1 MLMMIGAAR
10 LGSSSLNR
18 MRLVGMPITR
28 AAWTNS
34 RSRSESTSP
43 RMSRAV
49 PIQPKIDRTATR
61 LSFWMK
67 E

>member
-1 MLMMIGAAR
+1 MMIGAAR
-10 LGSSSLNR
+10 LGSSSLKR

-34 RSRSESTSP
+34 RSRRESTSP
-43 RMSRAV
+43 RIRRAV
-49 PIQPKIDRTATR
+49 PIQPKSERTATR
-61 LSFWMK
+61 LTFWIV